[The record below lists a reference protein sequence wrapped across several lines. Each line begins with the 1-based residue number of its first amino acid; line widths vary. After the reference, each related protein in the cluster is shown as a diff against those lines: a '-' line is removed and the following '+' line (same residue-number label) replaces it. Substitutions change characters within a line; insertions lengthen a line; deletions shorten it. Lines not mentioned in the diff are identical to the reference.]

1 MRSVVVPAAAP
12 RRLAD
17 WQIFSDVPAPA
28 PAAAST
34 EDGFAAERKA
44 AAGAETPPVRSRKRR
59 PRREDEKLDPELAA
73 LHAEADA
80 EAEAA
85 EAAAADPL
93 AGLAPPP
100 AEPGLVRVYTDGSCV
115 GNGKAGCFAGIGVF
129 YGPDDPRNVSWV
141 LTKGKASNQNA
152 ELQALFLAT
161 EEGDR
166 MLREGEAERVHIH
179 TDSQYGISCA
189 TTWYAGWVRN
199 GWVNSSGRPVAHRE
213 WIEPIANRLAL
224 WKGRLVLVKI
234 KAHVGLWGNEQ
245 ADELARSAAERARK
259 AWLQRRADPDHPD
272 APHAVVYAEPSARPR
287 VKREF
292 QHKRVQLG
300 GMWVDIVDRP
310 APPA

>member
-1 MRSVVVPAAAP
+1 MQNAAESMMRAP
-12 RRLAD
+12 TRLAD
-17 WQIFSDVPAPA
+17 WEIFSDVPAPA
-28 PAAAST
+28 RPPAAAPDPAG
-34 EDGFAAERKA
+34 ELPDA
-44 AAGAETPPVRSRKRR
+44 AAPAAATKRR
-59 PRREDEKLDPELAA
+59 RPARPKDTSALDPELAA

-85 EAAAADPL
+85 EAAASDPL

-141 LTKGKASNQNA
+141 LTKGKPSNQNA

-179 TDSQYGISCA
+179 TDSQYGIHCA
-189 TTWYAGWVRN
+189 TTWYANWVRN
-199 GWVNSSGRPVAHRE
+199 GWVNSAGKPVAHRE
-213 WIEPIANRLAL
+213 WIEPTANRLAL
-224 WKGRLVLVKI
+224 WKGRLALIKI

-259 AWLQRRADPDHPD
+259 AWLKRRANPDHPD
-272 APHAVVYAEPSARPR
+272 APHAVVYAEPSSRPR
-287 VKREF
+287 AKREF
-292 QHKRVQLG
+292 GHTRVQLG
-300 GMWVDIVDRP
+300 GQWVDIVDGQHS
-310 APPA
+310 